1 MKFAKYTFLVAGILG
16 LIALVPQYFLLEKN
30 GIDFPPAINHPEYY
44 YGFIGV
50 AVAFQLVF
58 LVISRDPLKY
68 RAMMLP
74 SVAEKFAYGI
84 PCLVLYL
91 QGRLSP
97 VILGAGMIDLLLGVL
112 FIVSYIKTGKT
123 EIEVVNDFEN

>member
-1 MKFAKYTFLVAGILG
+1 MKFAKYTFLVAGVLG
-16 LIALVPQYFLLEKN
+16 LIVLVPQYFLFEKN
-30 GIDFPPAINHPEYY
+30 GADFPPAINHPEYY

-74 SVAEKFAYGI
+74 SVVEKFSYGLA
-84 PCLVLYL
+84 CLALYL

-112 FIVSYIKTGKT
+112 FIVSYVKTGKT